1 MQKTYQTIFY
11 NLKFKIT
18 LKASQN
24 TKRHPATWVPSVYF
38 AMGLPFVALAA
49 ASSLMFKNL
58 GISDAKI
65 AFWTTLVMLPWT
77 LKPLW
82 SPVLEMFKTKKHF
95 VVATEMIT
103 GFTFA
108 LVAFSLGLP
117 DFFTYAIAF
126 MAIIGFSG
134 ATHDIATVGIYL
146 NELSPEDQAKYVG
159 WQGAFYNLAKILSG
173 GALVYLAGELEQSL
187 GVVHAW
193 MIVMGIYGAVMVTL
207 SIYHL
212 KALPSGGASTEVK
225 SLQEGFNTLKEVAV
239 SFFKKKNIA
248 LSILFV
254 IFYRFAEGFAIKI
267 APLFFKAARLDG
279 GLGLSTSQIG
289 MIYGIFG
296 AAAFVLGSVIAGYYT
311 SGKGLKK
318 TLMILCASFN
328 IPFVMYA
335 LLAWFQPE
343 NLYIIGA
350 AVVTE
355 YFGYGFGFVGL
366 ILYIMQQIAPGK
378 YKTAHYAFADGI
390 MALGFMIPS
399 MISGYLSDFVG
410 YKLFFIFVLIATI
423 PSFLVAYFA
432 PFKPENIEK
441 ELE

>member
-1 MQKTYQTIFY
+1 M
-11 NLKFKIT
+11 FKVF
-18 LKASQN
+18 KN
-24 TKRHPATWVPSVYF
+24 HHPASWVPSVYF

-58 GISDAKI
+58 GISDARI
-65 AFWTTLVMLPWT
+65 AFWTTLIMIPWT

-82 SPVLEMFKTKKHF
+82 SPLLEMFKTKKHF
-95 VVATEMIT
+95 VVATQMIT

-108 LVAFSLGLP
+108 LVAFSLHLP
-117 DFFTYAIAF
+117 DFFTYSIAL

-159 WQGAFYNLAKILSG
+159 WQGAFYNVAKILSG
-173 GALVYLAGELEQSL
+173 GALVYLAGELEKSL
-187 GVVHAW
+187 GVVNAW
-193 MIVMGIYGAVMVTL
+193 TIVMCIYGAIMVLL
-207 SIYHL
+207 SVYHL
-212 KALPSGGASTEVK
+212 KMLPSGGNSTEVK
-225 SLQEGFNTLKEVAV
+225 SLKEGFETLKDVAIT
-239 SFFKKKNIA
+239 FFQKKNIV

-267 APLFFKAARLDG
+267 APLFFKAATADG
-279 GLGLSTSQIG
+279 GLGLSTSEIG

-296 AAAFVLGSVIAGYYT
+296 AAAFVLGSVLAGYFT
-311 SGKGLKK
+311 SNRGLKK

-335 LLAWFQPE
+335 LLAFFQPH
-343 NLYIIGA
+343 NLFFVAA
-350 AVVTE
+350 AVITE

-378 YKTAHYAFADGI
+378 YKMAHYAFADGI

-399 MISGYLSDFVG
+399 MFSGYLSDYLG
-410 YKLFFIFVLIATI
+410 YKLFFIWVLVATI
-423 PSFLVAYFA
+423 PSFIITYLA
-432 PFKPENIEK
+432 PFSNAEIVKK
-441 ELE
+441 